1 MFRDLSTDGFTSR
14 QLPTVVI
21 ALERLR
27 IESTLSVLLKRGTDI
42 LVALPSLLVLA
53 PLLLVLI
60 MINGFITK
68 GHPIFGQTRVGR
80 SGGQIRVY
88 KLRSM
93 AIDAEDRLRNDSVL
107 YAKYLANDHK
117 LPEGEDPRIT
127 AFGRFL
133 RKTSLDELPQLWCV
147 VTGAMSM
154 VGPRPVLPDELETLY
169 GTRKDCYL
177 RSKPGITGL
186 WQVSG
191 RSKVTGDQRVDLD
204 CRYVNNW
211 SFFGDLAVLC
221 RTVPAVLFGR
231 GSH

>member
-1 MFRDLSTDGFTSR
+1 
-14 QLPTVVI
+14 
-21 ALERLR
+21 
-27 IESTLSVLLKRGTDI
+27 
-42 LVALPSLLVLA
+42 
-53 PLLLVLI
+53 
-60 MINGFITK
+60 
-68 GHPIFGQTRVGR
+68 
-80 SGGQIRVY
+80 
-88 KLRSM
+88 M

-147 VTGAMSM
+147 VTGSMSM